1 MVIAAGACAAV
12 FAPLLAPHAPH
23 EQFAGYP
30 YAPPMQLHIVTAAG
44 QIRRPFVY
52 RLKLEDRL
60 ERRYS
65 EDAAEMITITWWGCG
80 RVICSP
86 PEQPPLFLLGSDAL
100 GRDVWA
106 RLIYG
111 GRLSLGIAAVATTGT
126 LLIGVLV
133 GTLSAMA
140 GGRVDDLLMRA
151 ADLVLT
157 LPLIY
162 ALLVLRG
169 ALPLVLEPWQ
179 VFLGLSGGLILV
191 GWPQTA
197 RGVRTILRVEAT
209 QGYAEAALAAGASPL
224 RVLRIHTLPAAWS
237 YVGSQAAL
245 LVSASVLAEAT
256 LSYAGFG
263 FLEPA
268 ASWGTMLHDTGSVY
282 VLGEFPW
289 LFAPAV
295 AIASVSIAVRAIAE
309 HTWARDRVWNVR
321 AVTHKTALGKYLS
334 LP

>member
-1 MVIAAGACAAV
+1 MASPWAMRAGVMVMAAGACAAL
-12 FAPLLAPHAPH
+12 FAPVLAPHAPQ
-23 EQFAGYP
+23 EQFAAYP
-30 YAPPMQLHIVTAAG
+30 YAPPMRLHFVTADG
-44 QIRRPFVY
+44 RIRPPFVY
-52 RLKLEDRL
+52 RLRLVDRL

-65 EDAAEMITITWWGCG
+65 EDAAEMIPITWWSCG

-86 PEQPPLFLLGSDAL
+86 SEQQPLFLLGSDAL

-106 RLIYG
+106 RLLYG

-133 GTLSAMA
+133 GALSAMA
-140 GGRVDDLLMRA
+140 GGRVDELLMRA

-162 ALLVLRG
+162 VLLVLRG

-179 VFLGLSGGLILV
+179 VFLGLSTGLILV

-197 RGVRTILRVEAT
+197 RGVRAILKVEGT

-224 RVLRIHTLPAAWS
+224 RVLRRHTLPAARG
-237 YVGSQAAL
+237 YVGTQAAL

-263 FLEPA
+263 FLEPS
-268 ASWGTMLHDTGSVY
+268 ASWGTMLHDVGSVY

-295 AIASVSIAVRAIAE
+295 AIASVSMGVRVIAE
-309 HTWARDRVWNVR
+309 QRWTRTERLW
-321 AVTHKTALGKYLS
+321 LF
-334 LP
+334 